1 MTRLPFDHT
10 FEGGVMIERPLA
22 ELARDIASGAVRL
35 AAATAAWLR
44 LVAEFDRR
52 EGWHAIGI
60 QSCAH
65 WLAWQCGM
73 SPGAAREHVRVARA
87 LTNLPLLSEAFADG
101 RLSYSKV
108 RALTRI
114 AEPDTEAALL
124 ELAIEATASQTER
137 VVRSWRRVEAPDP
150 ETIALKRQFDHWW
163 DDDGMLNVR
172 MRLDAGE
179 GASFIAAVESIAER
193 DARRERAA
201 ASRAA
206 GEGDAVP
213 RDDRE
218 QDEITFA
225 RERRAAR
232 RCTAVAQLAEAA
244 HHVGRR
250 AGDPPRREVVVHVDA
265 AVVADD
271 AAAGQAYLEGGP
283 PLHAAQVR
291 RMLCEATVI
300 PMLERGREVLGV
312 GRRRRLATRAQ
323 RRALLRRDGG
333 CARPGCTETRIER
346 LHAHH
351 MRWWMFGGRTDVA
364 GMVLLCDV
372 DHGLVHDL
380 DLVMARKEGKLI
392 VLTQDGR
399 RVWGAA
405 DAAFAGGVAACAS
418 TGERTRT
425 DSFVGVQP
433 RDDERGRRPAVH
445 ESGAAAS
452 GPPVRKLAVVESA
465 DPLAAMT
472 QVLFPDGSPSLPD
485 AMRLGGERMD
495 MAYVV
500 GVLMGNRD
508 LERRLAAEARGEPMQ
523 AA

>member
-1 MTRLPFDHT
+1 MA
-10 FEGGVMIERPLA
+10 ERSLA
-22 ELARDIASGAVRL
+22 ELARDITSGAVRL

-52 EGWHAIGI
+52 EGWHAVGI
-60 QSCAH
+60 TSCAH

-87 LTNLPLLSEAFADG
+87 LAGLPLLSAAFVEG

-114 AEPDTEAALL
+114 AEPDSEASLL

-137 VVRSWRRVEAPDP
+137 LVRSWRRAEAVDHD
-150 ETIALKRQFDHWW
+150 TVTLKRQFDHWW
-163 DDDGMLNVR
+163 DDDGMLVVR
-172 MRLDAGE
+172 LRMDAEE
-179 GASFIAAVESIAER
+179 GARFLASVDSLAER

-201 ASRAA
+201 TKRKGLDGDAPA
-206 GEGDAVP
+206 GEDLE
-213 RDDRE
+213 R
-218 QDEITFA
+218 DEIALA
-225 RERRAAR
+225 RERTAAR
-232 RCTAVAQLAEAA
+232 RCAAVAQLADAA
-244 HHVGRR
+244 RHVGRR

-283 PLHAAQVR
+283 ALHPSQVR

-300 PMLERGREVLGV
+300 TMLERGREVLGV

-323 RRALLRRDGG
+323 RRAMLRRDGG

-351 MRWWMFGGRTDVA
+351 MRWWAFGGRTDVA

-372 DHGLVHDL
+372 DHGLVHEL
-380 DLVMARKEGKLI
+380 DLVMTRRDGKLV
-392 VLTQDGR
+392 VLAPDGR

-405 DAAFAGGVAACAS
+405 DAAFAGGVDGCTS
-418 TGERTRT
+418 LDMPFRGEP
-425 DSFVGVQP
+425 FAGVTP
-433 RDDERGRRPAVH
+433 IDEVRGRRPVVDEGDSNSAGRPVRALRAVT
-445 ESGAAAS
+445 SGDPVTAMNRMLFPE
-452 GPPVRKLAVVESA
+452 GPP
-465 DPLAAMT
+465 P
-472 QVLFPDGSPSLPD
+472 LPD
-485 AMRLGGERMD
+485 AMHVNGERMD
-495 MAYVV
+495 MRHVV

-508 LERRLAAEARGEPMQ
+508 LERRLAAEARGERAV